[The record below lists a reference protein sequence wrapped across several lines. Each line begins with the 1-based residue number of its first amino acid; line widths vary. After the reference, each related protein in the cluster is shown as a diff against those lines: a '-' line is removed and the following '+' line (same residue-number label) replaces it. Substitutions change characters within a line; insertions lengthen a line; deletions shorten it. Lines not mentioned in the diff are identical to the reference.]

1 MSHPFWYSWS
11 TMAKVRDILTQLQN
25 TEPVEPRGW
34 FRWLHNHFL
43 GRYRLND
50 ANLEEQLAKQGWADL
65 SRSLA
70 NLSARKRSALI
81 PVIARHAW
89 SVGRVGLTELAAG
102 DWEELRNYER
112 RDLLNRL
119 A

>member
-1 MSHPFWYSWS
+1 
-11 TMAKVRDILTQLQN
+11 MAKVRDIITQLQN

-43 GRYRLND
+43 GRYPLYD

-70 NLSARKRSALI
+70 NLSARKRFRAYSSHRPPRLERGATW
-81 PVIARHAW
+81 VDRTCG
-89 SVGRVGLTELAAG
+89 GRL
-102 DWEELRNYER
+102 ER
-112 RDLLNRL
+112 SQ
-119 A
+119 